1 MVLDAQEL
9 EALEL
14 DALVLVLEAG
24 SRTDQMQ
31 SNLQMLHN
39 TVEDITGTASWENCY
54 RCLVRNIVD
63 EGLKLKKS

>member
-9 EALEL
+9 EALE
-14 DALVLVLEAG
+14 LVLVLEAG

-39 TVEDITGTASWENCY
+39 TVDDITGTASWENCY